1 MHWQRHFVMLIAI
14 NEKVIKKSLS
24 SSNFAFR
31 MGTGASKK
39 NARATVNAGIV
50 ASKWMTNTRSSTRES
65 IAINIG
71 VGDEAEDPGNVKD
84 IKAKSVGR

>member
-1 MHWQRHFVMLIAI
+1 
-14 NEKVIKKSLS
+14 
-24 SSNFAFR
+24 

-65 IAINIG
+65 IAVNIG
-71 VGDEAEDPGNVKD
+71 VGDEAEVPGKNAKD

>member
-1 MHWQRHFVMLIAI
+1 
-14 NEKVIKKSLS
+14 
-24 SSNFAFR
+24 

-65 IAINIG
+65 IAIIG
-71 VGDEAEDPGNVKD
+71 VGDKAEDPGNVKD

>member
-1 MHWQRHFVMLIAI
+1 MCIGNVTLSCSLQLM
-14 NEKVIKKSLS
+14 KVIKKSLS

-71 VGDEAEDPGNVKD
+71 VGDKAKDPGNVKD

>member
-1 MHWQRHFVMLIAI
+1 MLIAI

>member
-39 NARATVNAGIV
+39 NATATVNAGIV
-50 ASKWMTNTRSSTRES
+50 ASKWMTNTLSSTRES

>member
-1 MHWQRHFVMLIAI
+1 
-14 NEKVIKKSLS
+14 
-24 SSNFAFR
+24 

-65 IAINIG
+65 IAVNIG
-71 VGDEAEDPGNVKD
+71 VGDEAEDPGKNVKD

>member
-1 MHWQRHFVMLIAI
+1 
-14 NEKVIKKSLS
+14 
-24 SSNFAFR
+24 

-71 VGDEAEDPGNVKD
+71 VGDKAEDPENVKD